1 MTTIREQFEQLCDD
15 FNSRFGIEPTVDFV
29 KGLLKEKYSYKDDD
43 LDLAAAAATKSL
55 PSARIQV
62 EKGKKI
68 DHEFWYHIQNFV
80 MEFLN
85 QNNPSDQQ
93 KGKINRIISTMAIG
107 KNLSPNEVKQ
117 KISSALYSKFGGKS
131 KAKKRKFVKAASVPA
146 KEASAALQVNA
157 KINHQLIEEVLG
169 ISLPRKVIDSVGSVE
184 IEAEP
189 NEIVVKIRKK

>member
-29 KGLLKEKYSYKDDD
+29 KGLLKEKYSYKEED

-85 QNNPSDQQ
+85 QNNPTDQQ
-93 KGKINRIISTMAIG
+93 KGEINRIIATMAIG
-107 KNLSPNEVKQ
+107 KNLTPNEVKQ
-117 KISSALYSKFGGKS
+117 KISSALYSKFGRKP
-131 KAKKRKFVKAASVPA
+131 KAMKRKFVKAASVPA
-146 KEASAALQVNA
+146 KEASALQINA
-157 KINHQLIEEVLG
+157 KINLQLIEEVLG
-169 ISLPRKVIDSVGSVE
+169 VSLPRKVINSVGSVE